1 MAENLWLLAAVA
13 VVVFMV
19 QRSGLVLIFMALF
32 FVVFAASRAIAPV
45 LVIAAAA
52 LLFPEA
58 ASFAGLPDLLLLA
71 LIGSAVSTFIVDWL
85 GLEIQ
90 APRIPLRVHSHK
102 RRLLEG
108 ETSRMKTSRTLLKI
122 AVAREPP
129 LPFPLSCWAGSFRPC
144 PFPSGLS
151 SP

>member
-52 LLFPEA
+52 LLFPEP
-58 ASFAGLPDLLLLA
+58 ASFARLPDLLLLA
-71 LIGSAVSTFIVDWL
+71 LIGSAASPFIVDWL

-90 APRIPLRVHSHK
+90 APKIPLRVPAQK
-102 RRLLEG
+102 QMLPERK
-108 ETSRMKTSRTLLKI
+108 TPRMKSRIPQATV
-122 AVAREPP
+122 AAREPP
-129 LPFPLSCWAGSFRPC
+129 LYFPLSCWAGSSRPC